1 MYAQVKEVALLKRK
15 RQMTA
20 FEVEVKKRLLDRG
33 MTQTELA
40 DRLGIRKQYLILI
53 FSGKRKNSRYVGRI
67 KEILDMSA

>member
-1 MYAQVKEVALLKRK
+1 
-15 RQMTA
+15 MTD

-40 DRLGIRKQYLILI
+40 DQLGIRKQYLILI
-53 FSGKRKNSRYVGRI
+53 FSGQRKNSRYVGRI